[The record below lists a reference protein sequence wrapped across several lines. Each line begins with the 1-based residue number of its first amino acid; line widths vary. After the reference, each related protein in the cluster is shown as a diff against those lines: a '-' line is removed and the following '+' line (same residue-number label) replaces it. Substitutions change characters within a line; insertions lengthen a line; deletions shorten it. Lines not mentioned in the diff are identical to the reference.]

1 MPVAKV
7 KAPDGQILKVS
18 HPEGATGEEIIRN
31 AEILF
36 SRKQQA
42 QASEERAR
50 KVRRQQ
56 LRIENPGEYDPRS
69 PEFRERF
76 GAASDSFVEN
86 VAAGSGKAVVDT
98 GRGLRQL
105 AVEGAN
111 LVPGV
116 DLAGYSE
123 ELRERATES
132 RNLDAELMGT
142 GGGLAGNITTN
153 VGLALAPG
161 GLASGTGIAAATARS
176 FSAPTSMRAA
186 LASGAVQGAIQPVGS
201 DESRT
206 FNAATGAT
214 LGAIGNKIGRPF
226 TPNLSRGQAS
236 AVDTLSAAGV
246 PLDVAE
252 RTGSLTTQRIASM
265 LDDSVVSAG
274 ARQNFK
280 DGQMRAFTKA
290 VLGTIGESAEEATPA
305 VMRSARTRIS
315 GVFDDIARSAGG
327 IRADARLLDDAQ
339 KVYRTAQNNL
349 LSDEMRLFD
358 RNFMNVFG
366 AIDGNLITPSR
377 FNSSLS
383 QLSKLS
389 TRPNVG
395 QFATDLEEILLD
407 ALGRSNPGGVTAL
420 NSARSQWR
428 NLRLIQGAI
437 DKGESRLISPLR
449 LSNTLSNKANQN
461 LSVFGMGRN
470 ESLELANL
478 ARAGREILK
487 ESANSGTPLRQQIP
501 TGAALTGAT
510 MLGGVPGLLGSAGAI
525 RGAAGA
531 INSQGLLG
539 SYLVEGLPQSVST
552 PLTQMLIRL
561 GLLQQ
566 PSLMAEPSY

>member
-1 MPVAKV
+1 MPISKF
-7 KAPDGQILKVS
+7 KGPDGQTYKIR
-18 HPEGATGEEIIRN
+18 HPEGASGDEILRN

-42 QASEERAR
+42 QASEERER

-56 LRIENPGEYDPRS
+56 LRIENPGEYDPNS
-69 PEFRERF
+69 QEFRERF
-76 GAASDSFVEN
+76 GAASDSFLQN

-116 DLAGYSE
+116 DLDDYSS
-123 ELRERATES
+123 ELRDRATES
-132 RNLDAELMGT
+132 LNLDAELMGT
-142 GGGLAGNITTN
+142 GGGLVGNIATN
-153 VGLALAPG
+153 VGLALTPG
-161 GLASGTGIAAATARS
+161 GLASGTGRTAATARS
-176 FSAPTSMRAA
+176 FSAPIGIRAA
-186 LASGAVQGAIQPVGS
+186 LASGASQGAIQPVGT

-206 FNAATGAT
+206 FNTALGAT
-214 LGAIGNKIGRPF
+214 LGGIGSKIGRPF

-280 DGQMRAFTKA
+280 DDQMRAFTKA
-290 VLGTIGESAEEATPA
+290 VLGTIGESAEEATPV
-305 VMRSARTRIS
+305 VMQSARTRIS
-315 GVFDDIARSAGG
+315 RVFDDIARSTGG
-327 IRADARLLDDAQ
+327 IRADAQLLDDAQ

-349 LSDEMRLFD
+349 LGDEMRLFD
-358 RNFMNVFG
+358 RNFRNVFG
-366 AIDGNLITPSR
+366 AIDGNLIAPTR

-383 QLSKLS
+383 QLSRLS

-395 QFATDLEEILLD
+395 QFASDLEEILLD
-407 ALGRSNPGGVTAL
+407 ALGRSNPGSVAAL

-437 DKGESRLISPLR
+437 DKGESRLISPMR

-461 LSVFGMGRN
+461 LSVFGLGRG
-470 ESLELANL
+470 ESLELANI

-501 TGAALTGAT
+501 TGAALTSAT
-510 MLGGVPGLLGSAGAI
+510 MVGGVPGLMSGLLGI

-531 INSQGLLG
+531 INNQGLLG
-539 SYLVEGLPQSVST
+539 NYLVNGLPQNVSA
-552 PLTQMLIRL
+552 PVMQMLIRL